1 LGFRLQFRL
10 AFALHDPDLAVTPSS
25 PRDAILPVEGKG
37 PVNTPILLLTVLAGV
52 SLLITLAASLGA
64 VVFLAR
70 RPRPQGDAALPP
82 LSVLKPLRG
91 LDEGLY
97 ENLLSLARQDYPDFE
112 LIFGAEDP
120 RDPALAVAERV
131 REEHPQV
138 PMTIVRGAAPLGWN
152 PKVTNLA
159 AMAPRA
165 RHDLLLISDSNVR
178 AHAGYLRAMAAEM
191 ADPGVGLV
199 SSVLAGTGEE
209 SLGARLDNLHF
220 NSFVAAAVCAAQ
232 LAGHPCVVGKSML
245 FRRSHLEAL
254 GGWTAVK
261 DVLAEDYVLGRA
273 FSRAGLKVALSRH
286 VLPAV
291 HERRTV
297 AQFAERHLRWAQMR
311 RRLSAAYF
319 AEPLLNPVPW
329 LLALAVAADGWLVA
343 AALAGVAAKTAADA
357 VLARRLRE
365 ALPWR
370 SLPWIPVKD
379 VMIAALWTA
388 GLCKRTIC
396 WRGHRLRVEAGS
408 RLAPIAEEAQAAGLA
423 GEAA

>member
-1 LGFRLQFRL
+1 MT
-10 AFALHDPDLAVTPSS
+10 AS
-25 PRDAILPVEGKG
+25 
-37 PVNTPILLLTVLAGV
+37 ILLLTVLAGL
-52 SLLITLAASLGA
+52 SLLITLAASGA
-64 VVFLAR
+64 AAVYLAR
-70 RPRPQGDAALPP
+70 RPRRRRGAALPP
-82 LSVLKPLRG
+82 ISVLKPLRG
-91 LDEGLY
+91 VDEGLY
-97 ENLLSLARQDYPDFE
+97 ENLLSLARQDYPEFE

-120 RDPALAVAERV
+120 RDPALAIAERIKA
-131 REEHPQV
+131 ELPEI

-152 PKVTNLA
+152 PKVMNLA

-178 AHAGYLRAMAAEM
+178 ACPGYLRAMAAEM
-191 ADPGVGLV
+191 EDPRVGLV
-199 SSVLAGTGEE
+199 SSVLAGIGEE

-220 NSFVAAAVCAAQ
+220 NSFVAASVCAAQ

-254 GGWTAVK
+254 GGWAAVK
-261 DVLAEDYVLGRA
+261 DVLAEDYVLGQGFA
-273 FSRAGLKVALSRH
+273 RAGLRVALSRH

-297 AQFAERHLRWAQMR
+297 SQFAERHLRWAQMR

-329 LLALAVAADGWLVA
+329 LLALALAADGSLVA
-343 AALAGVAAKTAADA
+343 AALAGIAAKIAADA
-357 VLARRLRE
+357 LLARRLRGE
-365 ALPWR
+365 RLPLR
-370 SLPWIPVKD
+370 SLLWIPAKD
-379 VMIAALWTA
+379 LAIAALWTA

-408 RLAPIAEEAQAAGLA
+408 RLTPVAKEAHAAGLA
-423 GEAA
+423 EEAA